1 MDYDFTVG
9 NGIIIPIFQRGR
21 STTNQFF
28 LKKMS
33 ELGGCMMALWFDK
46 LDFFEKV
53 AGLSHSGRPL
63 KHQKLA
69 FDKQKNWDFWSC
81 FMISTLW

>member
-1 MDYDFTVG
+1 
-9 NGIIIPIFQRGR
+9 
-21 STTNQFF
+21 
-28 LKKMS
+28 MS

-46 LDFFEKV
+46 LVFFEKV

-69 FDKQKNWDFWSC
+69 FDKQENWDFWSV
-81 FMISTLW
+81 F